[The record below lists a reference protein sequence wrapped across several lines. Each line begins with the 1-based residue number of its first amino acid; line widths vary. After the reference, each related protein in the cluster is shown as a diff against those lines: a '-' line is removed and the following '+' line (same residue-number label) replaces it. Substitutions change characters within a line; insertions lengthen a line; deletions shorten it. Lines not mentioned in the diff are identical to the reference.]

1 MTHQHATDAHH
12 HAPGH
17 DDAAVLPAQEY
28 WEGFYGERDQVWSG
42 RANALM
48 VREVEGMTPGTALD
62 LGCAE
67 GGDAVWLAQ
76 QGWQVTAVDVSDT
89 ALRRAAVHADD
100 AGVAASIEWQQHDLG
115 ETFPSG
121 TYDLVSAAF
130 FHSPPEAVLDR
141 TTVLR
146 RAADAVAPG
155 GTLLI
160 VGHASGPS
168 WMGPHP
174 MFDLL
179 PTTARLLDDLALDP
193 QVWTVDLEDLV
204 TTDHTGPEGQTGTRA
219 DNVLRVRR
227 TA

>member
-1 MTHQHATDAHH
+1 MTHDHH
-12 HAPGH
+12 HAAPT
-17 DDAAVLPAQEY
+17 AAAEPSAPLPAQEY

-48 VREVEGMTPGTALD
+48 VREVEGLTPGTALD

-76 QGWQVTAVDVSDT
+76 QGWLVTAVDVSDT
-89 ALRRAAVHADD
+89 ALRRAAVHAED
-100 AGVAASIEWQQHDLG
+100 AGVAASIEWQRHDLG

-121 TYDLVSAAF
+121 TWDLVSAAF

-155 GTLLI
+155 GTLLV

-179 PTTARLLDDLALDP
+179 PSTTQLLADLALD
-193 QVWTVDLEDLV
+193 QAVWTVELEDLV
-204 TTDHTGPEGQTGTRA
+204 TTDFPSPEGEHGTRA
-219 DNVLRVRR
+219 DNVLQLRR
-227 TA
+227 AA